1 MWEEAYFLIPRYAGR
16 DNMVDQIK
24 WDLSQLVSDADA
36 DSIAA
41 ALDRLVADAVKFRE
55 RYQGKISGLDARGVL
70 EFLDVRDD
78 LYVRHEG
85 PVMFSQLLYTADSTD
100 AVAKR
105 LNDAVRKAGT
115 RAGQEM
121 AFSDIEFGSL
131 LKERPELV
139 NDPVLKE
146 YHHYLEKVMARVP
159 HLLSENE
166 ERLVMAKDQNGVDAW
181 SMLQQDWLSTR
192 MFRMKVDGEEK
203 DLAYGEIIS
212 FYSDPDREKRRSA
225 NSIVYS
231 NLGKD
236 DILWSSALRSI
247 CADHLH
253 MCEWR
258 KYSSPEEPSLLDN
271 DVEASAINA
280 LMSVMRENA
289 GVYRRYLRLKAKLLG
304 LDILG
309 NWDLQAPLPFA
320 PDTKYDW
327 SRSRE
332 TVTNAYRSF
341 DPQFAEW
348 VTEMYDRRHLD
359 GDPRKGKASGAFCS
373 YWYSGKSAYVLQ
385 SFNGRRSDVYTQAH
399 ELGHAIHSY
408 LASRAQKLSN
418 FSAGSCIAET
428 GSIFGEL
435 LLTDQLLKGS
445 ASEEEQ
451 LAVLDTVWDEFGMAA
466 FQVSARY
473 HFEHSL
479 YDAIKAGKVLDGE
492 TVAALWVK
500 ARDDVYGDAVK
511 WQPEMKWEWTMKMHY
526 YIPNYR
532 FYNYPYVFAQ
542 LFVYALYKLYQEQ
555 GAAFVP
561 KMKALLAAG
570 SSRSPAQLAMEQG
583 FDISTEGFWQKGIDQ
598 AVVFL
603 ERMETLAAKRGRA

>member
-1 MWEEAYFLIPRYAGR
+1 MA
-16 DNMVDQIK
+16 DQIK
-24 WDLSQLVSDADA
+24 WDLTQLVSNADA
-36 DSIAA
+36 DSIVA

-55 RYQGKISGLDARGVL
+55 RYQGKIAELDAKGL
-70 EFLDVRDD
+70 LAFLDERDG

-85 PVMFSQLLYTADSTD
+85 PVMFAQLLYTADSTD

-105 LNDAVRKAGT
+105 LNDAVRRAGT
-115 RAGQEM
+115 RAGQEL
-121 AFSDIEFGSL
+121 AFSEIELGGL
-131 LKERPELV
+131 LKKRPGLV
-139 NDPVLKE
+139 SDPVLKE
-146 YHHYLEKVMARVP
+146 YHHYLEKVQARVP
-159 HLLSENE
+159 HLLSESE
-166 ERLVMAKDQNGVDAW
+166 ERLVMAKDQNGIEAW
-181 SMLQQDWLSTR
+181 SQLQQDWLSTR
-192 MFRMKVDGEEK
+192 MFKMTVDGEVK

-231 NLGKD
+231 ELGKD
-236 DILWSSALRSI
+236 DILWSTALRSI

-258 KYSSPEEPSLLDN
+258 KYANPIDPSLLDN
-271 DVEASAINA
+271 DVDSSAIDA
-280 LMSVMRENA
+280 LMKVMRKNA
-289 GVYRRYLRLKAKLLG
+289 DVYRRYLKLKAKLLG
-304 LDILG
+304 LDVLG
-309 NWDLQAPLPFA
+309 NWDLQAPLPLA

-327 SRSRE
+327 ARSRE
-332 TVTNAYRSF
+332 TVTKAYRSF

-348 VTEMYDRRHLD
+348 VTDMYERSHLD
-359 GDPRKGKASGAFCS
+359 GEPRKGKASGAFCS

-399 ELGHAIHSY
+399 ELGHAVHSY

-435 LLTDQLLKGS
+435 LLTDQLLKDATS
-445 ASEEEQ
+445 DEEK
-451 LAVLDTVWDEFGMAA
+451 LAVLDTVWEEFGMAA

-473 HFEHSL
+473 HFEQSL

-492 TVAALWVK
+492 TVAAMWAK
-500 ARDDVYGDAVK
+500 ARDDVYGDAVE
-511 WQPEMKWEWTMKMHY
+511 WLPEMKWEWTMKLHY

-555 GAAFVP
+555 GSSFVP
-561 KMKALLAAG
+561 KMKALLSAG
-570 SSRSPAQLAMEQG
+570 SSRSPAQLAKEQG
-583 FDISTEGFWQKGIDQ
+583 FDIATEEFWQKGIDQ

-603 ERMETLAAKRGRA
+603 ERMEALAEGRGKA

>member
-1 MWEEAYFLIPRYAGR
+1 MA
-16 DNMVDQIK
+16 DQIA
-24 WDLSQLVSDADA
+24 WDLSQLVSETNA
-36 DSIAA
+36 DSIVA
-41 ALDRLVADAVKFRE
+41 ALERLVTDAVKFKE
-55 RYQGKISGLDARGVL
+55 KYQGKITGLDAKGVL
-70 EFLDVRDD
+70 AFLDERDS

-85 PVMFSQLLYTADSTD
+85 PVMFAQLLYSADSTD
-100 AVAKR
+100 PVAKR

-139 NDPVLKE
+139 DDPVLSE
-146 YHHYLEKVMARVP
+146 YHHYLEKVRARVP
-159 HLLSENE
+159 HLLSESE
-166 ERLVMAKDQNGVDAW
+166 EKLVMAKDQNGVDAW
-181 SMLQQDWLSTR
+181 SQLQQDWLSTR
-192 MFRMKVDGEEK
+192 MFKMTIDGEEK

-212 FYSDPDREKRRSA
+212 YYSDPDREKRRSA

-231 NLGKD
+231 ELGKD
-236 DILWSSALRSI
+236 DILWSSAIRSI
-247 CADHLH
+247 CSDHLH

-258 KYSSPEEPSLLDN
+258 KYSRPIEPSLMDN
-271 DVEASAINA
+271 DVEAAAIDA
-280 LMSVMRENA
+280 LMSVMRKNA
-289 GVYRRYLRLKAKLLG
+289 DVYRRYLRLKAKLLG
-304 LDILG
+304 LEKLG
-309 NWDLQAPLPFA
+309 NWDLQAPLPTA
-320 PDTKYDW
+320 PDPKYDW
-327 SRSRE
+327 SRSRR
-332 TVTNAYRSF
+332 TVTAAYRSF

-348 VTEMYDRRHLD
+348 ATDMYERDHLD
-359 GDPRKGKASGAFCS
+359 AEPRKGKASGAFCS
-373 YWYSGKSAYVLQ
+373 YWYGGKSAYVLQ

-399 ELGHAIHSY
+399 ELGHAIHAY

-435 LLTDQLLKGS
+435 LLTDQLLKDA
-445 ASEEEQ
+445 ASEEER
-451 LAVLDTVWDEFGMAA
+451 LAVLDTVWEEFGMAA

-473 HFEHSL
+473 HFEQSL
-479 YDAIKAGKVLDGE
+479 YDSIMAGRFLDGE
-492 TVAALWVK
+492 TVAALWTK
-500 ARDDVYGDAVK
+500 ARDDVYGDAVE
-511 WQPEMKWEWTMKMHY
+511 WLPEMKWEWTMKMHY

-570 SSRSPAQLAMEQG
+570 SSRSPAQLAREQG
-583 FDISTEGFWQKGIDQ
+583 FDITTEGFWQKGIDQ

-603 ERMETLAAKRGRA
+603 ERMESLAREGKA

>member
-1 MWEEAYFLIPRYAGR
+1 MADP
-16 DNMVDQIK
+16 IK
-24 WDLSQLVSDADA
+24 WDLSQLVSDTDA
-36 DSIAA
+36 DSIVA
-41 ALDRLVADAVKFRE
+41 ALDTLVADAVKFRK
-55 RYQGKISGLDARGVL
+55 RYQGKIPDLDAKGVL
-70 EFLDVRDD
+70 HFLDERDD

-85 PVMFSQLLYTADSTD
+85 PVMFSQLLYNADSTN

-121 AFSDIEFGSL
+121 AFADIEFGEL
-131 LKERPELV
+131 LKKRPELV
-139 NDPVLKE
+139 DDPLLVE
-146 YHHYLEKVMARVP
+146 YRHYLEKVRARVP

-166 ERLVMAKDQNGVDAW
+166 ERLVMAKDQNGVDSW
-181 SMLQQDWLSTR
+181 SQLQQDWLSTR
-192 MFRMKVDGEEK
+192 MFKMTVDGVMR

-212 FYSDPDREKRRSA
+212 FYSDPEREKRRSA
-225 NSIVYS
+225 NSIVYTE
-231 NLGKD
+231 LGKD
-236 DILWSSALRSI
+236 DILWSSAIRSI

-258 KYSSPEEPSLLDN
+258 KYQKPVDPSLLDN
-271 DVEASAINA
+271 DVEAPAINA
-280 LMSVMRENA
+280 LMKVMRKNA

-304 LDILG
+304 LDVLG

-320 PDTKYDW
+320 PDTRYDW
-327 SRSRE
+327 ARSRE
-332 TVTNAYRSF
+332 TVTKAYRSF

-348 VTEMYDRRHLD
+348 VTEMYDRNHLD
-359 GDPRKGKASGAFCS
+359 GEPRKGKASGAFCS

-399 ELGHAIHSY
+399 ELGHAIHAY

-435 LLTDQLLKGS
+435 LLTDQLLKDATS
-445 ASEEEQ
+445 DEEQ

-473 HFEHSL
+473 HFEQSM
-479 YDAIKAGKVLDGE
+479 YDAIKAGKFLDGE
-492 TVAALWVK
+492 AVAALWTK
-500 ARDDVYGDAVK
+500 ARDDVYGDAVR
-511 WQPEMKWEWTMKMHY
+511 WLPEMKWEWTMKMHY

-542 LFVYALYKLYQEQ
+542 LFVYALYKVYQEQ
-555 GAAFVP
+555 GKAFVP
-561 KMKALLAAG
+561 KMRALLAAG
-570 SSRSPAQLAMEQG
+570 ASRSPAQLAREQG
-583 FDISTEGFWQKGIDQ
+583 FDISTEEFWQKGIDQ
-598 AVVFL
+598 AEVFL
-603 ERMETLAAKRGRA
+603 ERMEELASRREKA

>member
-1 MWEEAYFLIPRYAGR
+1 MA
-16 DNMVDQIK
+16 DQIK
-24 WDLSQLVSDADA
+24 WDLTQLVSNADA
-36 DSIAA
+36 DSIVA

-55 RYQGKISGLDARGVL
+55 RYQGRIAELDAQGL
-70 EFLDVRDD
+70 LGFLDERDA

-85 PVMFSQLLYTADSTD
+85 PVMLAQLLYTADSTD

-115 RAGQEM
+115 RAGQEL
-121 AFSDIEFGSL
+121 AFSEIELGSL
-131 LKERPELV
+131 LKKRPGLV
-139 NDPVLKE
+139 SDPLLKE
-146 YHHYLEKVMARVP
+146 YHHYLEKVQARVP
-159 HLLSENE
+159 HLLSESE
-166 ERLVMAKDQNGVDAW
+166 ERLVMAKDQNGIEAW
-181 SMLQQDWLSTR
+181 SQLQQDWLSTR
-192 MFRMKVDGEEK
+192 MFKMTVDGEVK

-231 NLGKD
+231 ELGKD
-236 DILWSSALRSI
+236 DILWSTALRSI

-258 KYSSPEEPSLLDN
+258 KYANPIDPSLLDN
-271 DVEASAINA
+271 DVEASAIDA
-280 LMSVMRENA
+280 LMKVMRKNA
-289 GVYRRYLRLKAKLLG
+289 DVYSRYLKLKAKLLG
-304 LDILG
+304 LDMLG
-309 NWDLQAPLPFA
+309 NWDLQAPLPLA

-327 SRSRE
+327 ARSRE
-332 TVTNAYRSF
+332 TVTKAYRSF

-348 VTEMYDRRHLD
+348 VTDMYERRHLD
-359 GDPRKGKASGAFCS
+359 GEPRKGKASGAFCS

-399 ELGHAIHSY
+399 ELGHAVHSY

-435 LLTDQLLKGS
+435 LLTDQLLKDATS
-445 ASEEEQ
+445 DEEK
-451 LAVLDTVWDEFGMAA
+451 LAVLDTVWEEFGMAA

-473 HFEHSL
+473 HFEQSL

-492 TVAALWVK
+492 TVAAMWTK
-500 ARDDVYGDAVK
+500 ARDDVYGDAVE
-511 WQPEMKWEWTMKMHY
+511 WLPEMKWEWTMKLHY

-555 GAAFVP
+555 GKAFVP
-561 KMKALLAAG
+561 KMKALLSAG
-570 SSRSPAQLAMEQG
+570 SSKSPAQLAKEQG
-583 FDISTEGFWQKGIDQ
+583 FDIATEEFWQKGIDQ

-603 ERMETLAAKRGRA
+603 ERMESLAEGRGKA